1 MFIGSFWVEAETG
14 SAVEDTDAEVV
25 PKLELDPSTDDDCT
39 TVAVGCEIN
48 AITELLGTE
57 VKLDGVVVVA
67 TTAFGT
73 GSLAVVA
80 SAPQA
85 MYSKDWSGPLMSST
99 VEQNCDCLLIIN

>member
-1 MFIGSFWVEAETG
+1 
-14 SAVEDTDAEVV
+14 
-25 PKLELDPSTDDDCT
+25 
-39 TVAVGCEIN
+39 VAVGCEIN

-85 MYSKDWSGPLMSST
+85 MYSKD
-99 VEQNCDCLLIIN
+99 